1 MAIPLPWSQK
11 IIRFKQVSTLNHV
24 RFTRVLK
31 CLFCIGN
38 ENKIGNGKKIKKIK
52 NNNNNNNNSCEE
64 MLQDTRRDLDEY
76 IYTRNSIVIF
86 CKEIH
91 VHLFAHS

>member
-1 MAIPLPWSQK
+1 
-11 IIRFKQVSTLNHV
+11 
-24 RFTRVLK
+24 
-31 CLFCIGN
+31 
-38 ENKIGNGKKIKKIK
+38 
-52 NNNNNNNNSCEE
+52 